1 MNDQTPLPTV
11 LGDPLPGF
19 IPELWLQ
26 AQAETQWAANQVQG
40 FSYQEPNGDLVLVV
54 RDLLKSAG
62 EQTVWSERLVASDL
76 PKMGMQAAAA
86 EAAYKEAH
94 GRMMHFLAAQGV
106 VLCAARYRTLR
117 SGFVAKGVV

>member
-1 MNDQTPLPTV
+1 VNDQTPMPTV

-40 FSYQEPNGDLVLVV
+40 FTYADGPTGDAVLVV
-54 RDLLKSAG
+54 RDLLKPAG
-62 EQTVWSERLVASDL
+62 EQTVWSERLSAADL
-76 PKMGMQAAAA
+76 SNNRAMA
-86 EAAYKEAH
+86 EAAYQEAH
-94 GRMMHFLAAQGV
+94 GRMMHFLATQGV